1 MRLASQ
7 NSLAA
12 VLALS
17 LAGAPMFAQAKPK
30 PPVTTGKAPATTGK
44 TRDTTQK
51 APATPQPVG
60 TASIAGVVLDSL
72 NGTYLRGADVIIQ
85 GAKVSLVTD
94 SVGKFRVDNLPA
106 GTYQIGVFHPML
118 DTLGIS
124 LASQPFHIGPDST
137 SFLMLSVP
145 SAATIIRRA
154 CPVRGFRPQ
163 GTSAVIGHVTDP
175 ETLQPVRGAEVSI
188 AWVQLEVSK
197 EIGVRRTPRVI
208 RDSTDE
214 HGQYRLCGLP
224 NSMHATVQAR
234 KERAVTAEVPITLGE
249 EDSELFARTLLLS
262 RADSGTKTG
271 NAVVSGRVVLEGS
284 PTLAGSRVEVVGTEV
299 VTLTNEKGEFSIK
312 NLPSG
317 SHMLLARHL
326 GFGAEAIP
334 VDLSSLQPQK
344 VTIKLPKYV
353 ATIDPVIVTAKRAA
367 SLDRVG
373 FSQRQKSGQGFY
385 LGPDQIQSI
394 HPQQLTDILTRVPSL
409 RVTYGPNGNDVTS
422 SRGTTSLSG
431 AGQCVQFYVDDMPW
445 QSAMPGDV
453 NNFLNANEVVGVEVY
468 AGPGVPAQY
477 SRGMQDCTTVVIWTK
492 FKIRDLPTK

>member
-1 MRLASQ
+1 MRLASPK
-7 NSLAA
+7 SLVAILTFLLAA
-12 VLALS
+12 GPL
-17 LAGAPMFAQAKPK
+17 FAQTKPK
-30 PPVTTGKAPATTGK
+30 QPAPITKTPAATDK
-44 TRDTTQK
+44 TPAAPQK
-51 APATPQPVG
+51 VG
-60 TASIAGVVLDSL
+60 NSVISGVVLDSL
-72 NGTYLRGADVIIQ
+72 NGRYLRGADVIIQ
-85 GAKVSLVTD
+85 GAKTSLVTD
-94 SVGKFRVDNLPA
+94 SLGKFRIDSLPP

-124 LASQPFHIGPDST
+124 LASQPFHVGPDS
-137 SFLMLSVP
+137 SSYLVLSVP

-175 ETLQPVRGAEVSI
+175 ETLQPVPGAEVSI
-188 AWVQLEVSK
+188 AWDQLEVSK

-224 NSMHATVQAR
+224 NSMKATVQAR
-234 KERAVTAEVPITLGE
+234 KAGAVTAEIPIVLGDE
-249 EDSELFARTLLLS
+249 ESELFARTLS
-262 RADSGTKTG
+262 RADSGAKTG
-271 NAVVSGRVVLEGS
+271 NAIVSGRVILEGS
-284 PTLAGSRVEVVGTEV
+284 PTLAGSRVEVVGTDV
-299 VTLTNEKGEFSIK
+299 VTLTNEKGEFTIK

-326 GFGAEAIP
+326 GFGAEATP

-344 VTIKLPKYV
+344 VTMKLPKYV

-367 SLDRVG
+367 SLDKVG
-373 FSQRQKSGQGFY
+373 FSQRKRSGQGFY
-385 LGPDQIQSI
+385 LGPDEIQSI

-431 AGQCVQFYVDDMPW
+431 GGQCVQFYVDDMPW
-445 QSAMPGDV
+445 QSASPGDV
-453 NNFLNANEVVGVEVY
+453 NSFLNATEVVGVEVY